1 MPDRISLNLEP
12 RSSFGKKNK
21 ALRRSGLTPVH
32 LYGPGIEPKNL
43 QIASPDLI
51 KALALAG
58 GTTPISITVDG
69 EAGEHLAF
77 AREVQ
82 WDPVRGDL
90 LHVDFLRTEATEL
103 VSADAPVVLEG
114 ESPGARAAFG
124 SVVQMLRYVTVEALP
139 LDMPR
144 EFLVDA
150 AILDQT
156 DSVLRAGDLPLPRGV
171 TLVTDPEE
179 MVARV
184 EAGRAPMDAAA
195 APQQEE
201 APAEEA
207 EAAGDAPTEE
217 ESG

>member
-1 MPDRISLNLEP
+1 MPDRITLKLEP
-12 RSSFGKKNK
+12 RSSFGKKNR

-51 KALALAG
+51 KALVQAG
-58 GTTPISITVDG
+58 ATTPVSITVDG
-69 EAGEHLAF
+69 ESGEHLAF

-114 ESPGARAAFG
+114 ESAGARAAFG
-124 SVVQMLRYVTVEALP
+124 SVVQLLRHVSVEALP

-144 EFLVDA
+144 EFLVDVGM
-150 AILDQT
+150 LDLP
-156 DSVLRAGDLPLPRGV
+156 DSVLRAGDLPMPRGV
-171 TLVTDPEE
+171 TLLTDPEE

-184 EAGRAPMDAAA
+184 EAGRAPVDAAA
-195 APQQEE
+195 APQQDD
-201 APAEEA
+201 APAMEE
-207 EAAGDAPTEE
+207 EPAGDAPSEE
-217 ESG
+217 ESA